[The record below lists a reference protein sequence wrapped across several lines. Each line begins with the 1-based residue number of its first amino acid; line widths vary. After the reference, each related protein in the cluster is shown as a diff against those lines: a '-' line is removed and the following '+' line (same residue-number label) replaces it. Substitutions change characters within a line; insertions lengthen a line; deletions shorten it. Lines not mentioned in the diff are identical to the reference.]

1 MRQAG
6 CEAGRRRSQLLQPAV
21 HVPLA
26 ALAGPRA
33 ALEAEPAQV
42 VLEVLVVHWPV
53 GLRLAQVLV
62 GGGGKGGTAERR
74 Q

>member
-6 CEAGRRRSQLLQPAV
+6 RWRSQLLQPAV

-53 GLRLAQVLV
+53 GLRLAQAL
-62 GGGGKGGTAERR
+62 GWGTAERR